1 MQVTQRLIHGF
12 KRAREHHKVVFQT
25 GNGSH
30 VQLLS
35 NLHPEI
41 YTLKSTSQSKNNHV
55 QKPKVQC
62 SQSLDISTM
71 VCTKLDRQ
79 LPSRGPNARIG
90 PANCIHL
97 AAFGLRSNAA
107 VLGRELVGG
116 RHISDVGNYT
126 VLAVPCNKQTRQA
139 IIFLS
144 ILMSTCEGKRAGNS
158 DNMLP
163 AAKILPST
171 YLVT

>member
-41 YTLKSTSQSKNNHV
+41 YTLKSTSLDQSKNNHV

-126 VLAVPCNKQTRQA
+126 VLAVPCK
-139 IIFLS
+139 
-144 ILMSTCEGKRAGNS
+144 GKRAGNS